1 MEIPA
6 FAGIAKLKVKIRK
19 ARKIDFKGILA
30 LIIELAKFEKLPLP
44 DESAKKRLR
53 EHGFGKKKLFNILL
67 AENKGNIVGYAF
79 YFFTYSSF
87 RARKTLYL
95 EDIFITENMRRS
107 GIGKL
112 FFKEL
117 VKTAKSNKCGR
128 MEWCV
133 LDWNINAIKFY
144 DNHGAEP
151 LKDWIY
157 YRMNFE

>member
-1 MEIPA
+1 MKI
-6 FAGIAKLKVKIRK
+6 KIRK
-19 ARKIDFKGILA
+19 AKKSDFKYVLT
-30 LIIELAKFEKLPLP
+30 LINELAKFEKLPLP
-44 DESAKKRLR
+44 DTAAKKRLKN
-53 EHGFGKKKLFNILL
+53 HAFGKKPLFYILV
-67 AENKGNIVGYAF
+67 AESKGEILGYAF

-87 RARKTLYL
+87 RAKRTLYL
-95 EDIFITENMRRS
+95 EDIFITENERRK

-117 VKTAKSNKCGR
+117 LKISKAEKCGR

-133 LDWNINAIKFY
+133 LDWNTNAINFY

-157 YRMNFE
+157 YRMNF